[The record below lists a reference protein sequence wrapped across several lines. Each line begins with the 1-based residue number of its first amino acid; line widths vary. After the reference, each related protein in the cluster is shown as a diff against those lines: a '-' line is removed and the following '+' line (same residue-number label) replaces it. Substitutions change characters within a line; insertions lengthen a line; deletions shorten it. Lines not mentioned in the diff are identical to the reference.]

1 MYESKAI
8 EKINYFYE
16 ELGRLE
22 ESLDW
27 LEEKIESTS
36 SEEDLLYLYTQVSEE
51 QKKHELLTREFMAH
65 LAILSQQ

>member
-1 MYESKAI
+1 MYESKVI

-16 ELGRLE
+16 ELDSLNQ
-22 ESLDW
+22 SLDW
-27 LEEKIESTS
+27 LEKKIEATT
-36 SEEDLLYLYTQVSEE
+36 SEEDLLYLYTQVVEE